1 MRDCEEYGTVGKA
14 GDGVCQVKKC
24 ANSHLTVFR
33 EFNNDRIMK
42 GKGSQVREETW
53 HQNHHL
59 KTPITKPYG
68 ADFDINVG
76 FIFSNF
82 KPLNSPS
89 KQHPTKLNSIARR
102 LRLTWSKRHG
112 AIEF

>member
-1 MRDCEEYGTVGKA
+1 M
-14 GDGVCQVKKC
+14 
-24 ANSHLTVFR
+24 FW

-42 GKGSQVREETW
+42 GKGSQVGEETW

-59 KTPITKPYG
+59 KTPITKPNE

-82 KPLNSPS
+82 KALKLPS
-89 KQHPTKLNSIARR
+89 KQYPTDLNSIARM
-102 LRLTWSKRHG
+102 LRLTWSKRDG
-112 AIEF
+112 AI